1 MKVLKCCSIALSAKF
16 IMFCL
21 SVLFWIGSAGLM
33 YLGIEMFTYAGNIH
47 HLASNYFLTIP
58 ASVCIGLSILFLTVG
73 IIGLIALTRED
84 ARFLRRMFVALLMVI
99 VILEITGAALAIAFK
114 EEINTGIDNGLNNT
128 MKHYNEKEN
137 YQRSMDYVQGHLDC
151 CGSHH
156 AEDWATTPWGHANPD
171 MVPLSCCK
179 DNATA
184 NCTGSLVND
193 QFNIN
198 HDGCQEKL
206 YDDIKAYLVYI
217 IIIAVLLFLLQSM
230 ALCCTCYLVCHRRDK
245 QYQQLQTPSKRESS
259 YGYRA

>member
-1 MKVLKCCSIALSAKF
+1 MGYLKCCTVVLSAKV

-21 SVLFWIGSAGLM
+21 SILFWCASAGLM

-58 ASVCIGLSILFLTVG
+58 ASVSIGLSLLFLVVG
-73 IIGLIALTRED
+73 ITGLIALTRDD
-84 ARFLRRMFVALLMVI
+84 AKFLKRMFVALLLVI
-99 VILEITGAALAIAFK
+99 VLLEITGAALAIAFK
-114 EEINTGIDNGLNNT
+114 EEISMGVEKGLNNT
-128 MKHYNEKEN
+128 MAHYNEKEN

-151 CGSHH
+151 CGSHK
-156 AEDWATTPWGHANPD
+156 ADDWITTSWGKANPD
-171 MVPLSCCK
+171 MVPISCCK

-184 NCTGSLVND
+184 NCTGSLTND

-206 YDDIKAYLVYI
+206 YEDIRAYLVYI

-230 ALCCTCYLVCHRRDK
+230 ALCCTCYLVCSRRGK
-245 QYQQLQTPSKRESS
+245 QYQQLQTPKRGSS
-259 YGYRA
+259 YGYKA